1 MLECPSGEAVIPR
14 AKRADCPPLKIF
26 QRYAFT
32 SALKR
37 MSVVAGYLP
46 QGQNQS
52 QSGASATAGEN
63 DLVTSSGECVHVA
76 LVKGA
81 PEIVRPM
88 VRRALMPSLYKFIV
102 SYCFILYQHLHM
114 YRALVYILHV

>member
-1 MLECPSGEAVIPR
+1 MLESTSFNHLGEAVIPK

-46 QGQNQS
+46 QGQG
-52 QSGASATAGEN
+52 QSGATAGEN
-63 DLVTSSGECVHVA
+63 ELVTSSGECVHVA
-76 LVKGA
+76 LMKGA

-88 VRRALMPSLYKFIV
+88 VRVRLRYAHAFS
-102 SYCFILYQHLHM
+102 IL
-114 YRALVYILHV
+114 

>member
-1 MLECPSGEAVIPR
+1 MIPR

-46 QGQNQS
+46 QGQG
-52 QSGASATAGEN
+52 QSGAGATGGES

-88 VRRALMPSLYKFIV
+88 VRL
-102 SYCFILYQHLHM
+102 
-114 YRALVYILHV
+114 LVYAHLLRCATA